1 MRNVK
6 TETFSLDI
14 PDVFEAVRPMW
25 ESIRAEHETGDDTVM
40 ISAGLAD
47 QTHLRKHPG
56 ATLIDRFRAF
66 CADRRGPA
74 TFTSDRPIQVGDHA
88 GHVITANAET
98 GYAFYFAIVP
108 IEGGYHYE
116 LTGDCLVSQQDT
128 YFPLFEQ
135 TLLTL
140 RCFGDPVP
148 ALAAQRRAIDAMF
161 ADDDEE
167 EDEDDIVAE
176 LAPPFEIPQDGQDYL
191 FVDATRFDILADT
204 ACSVHTY
211 SDTGDGLTLDLK
223 ARAIGYDAQACAHI
237 LNDYQ
242 DGEVYLRFTMKGI
255 YHPDAPTGRYAIV
268 NDSEASYTVS
278 VWKGGFHYSLSLHG
292 ELVLKDGWAGF
303 SGYFQGFSS
312 DKRYPVGFGLRL
324 PVADIDWSH
333 YAFGSLEELLRAPA
347 DLPRHA
353 QLTDPGPLP
362 DALYRYR
369 ALETLTLRYTTPEAA
384 QALPAIPDALSGLT
398 RLRSLALTGIE
409 AVTTLADSLGALTEL
424 QWLFITGSR
433 AAKVPDGLLA
443 LPKLVHCTLSDNAL
457 QSLPEAGYSPVL
469 GSLSLANNQLQTI
482 PAALTQLP
490 NLRTLDLQ
498 SNPLSSLPEG
508 LERIENLQLEL
519 EKKLALLDYEYRGA
533 DGGGTVPV
541 DEAIFLARNDR
552 ASKAM
557 LDEALAGPQWQAYRT
572 GLDAIALHAVA
583 LCTTDPDDYGTPG
596 NTRFGGLPD
605 LPAGMDYPTLTTY
618 QGETK
623 GWQFIA
629 QLDCAA
635 LAPYQDYL
643 PRTGTLYFF
652 IDDQESVGA
661 RVLFHEGPASALR
674 SAAGLNVAEDFIG
687 DERGIYRPY
696 RAQAARQA
704 SVPHFYSDEGYC
716 TGEAEP
722 LEPLHELFDQTE
734 ALRESL
740 SQACDVTPAH
750 AINSYVFKQHD
761 TPQIEAAHRLRGRPE
776 DFMVL
781 LRVSSDERP
790 GFCFW
795 DAGEIYFV
803 IHKSDLAKRDF
814 SNVHCGLES
823 S

>member
-1 MRNVK
+1 MRSVK

-25 ESIRAEHETGDDTVM
+25 ESVRAEHETGDDVVM

-47 QTHLRKHPG
+47 QTHLRKYPG

-74 TFTSDRPIQVGDHA
+74 SFTGDRPIQVGDHA
-88 GHVITANAET
+88 GHVITAIAET

-116 LTGDCLVSQQDT
+116 LTGDCQASQQDT

-167 EDEDDIVAE
+167 EEEDDTAAE
-176 LAPPFEIPQDGQDYL
+176 LPPPFEIPPDGQDYL
-191 FVDATRFDILADT
+191 FVDGTRFDILADT
-204 ACSVHTY
+204 ACGVHTHG
-211 SDTGDGLTLDLK
+211 DTGDGLTLDLK

-242 DGEVYLRFTMKGI
+242 DGEVYLRFTMKGV
-255 YHPDAPTGRYAIV
+255 YHPDAPAGRYAIED
-268 NDSEASYTVS
+268 DSEPTYTVS

-292 ELVLKDGWAGF
+292 ELMLKDGWAGF
-303 SGYFQGFSS
+303 SGHLQGFSP

-347 DLPRHA
+347 ELPRHL

-369 ALETLTLRYTTPEAA
+369 ALESLTLRYTTTEAA
-384 QALPAIPDALSGLT
+384 QALPAIPDALSELS
-398 RLRSLALTGIE
+398 RLRWLALTGIG
-409 AVTTLADSLGALTEL
+409 AVDTLPDSLCALKEL
-424 QWLFITGSR
+424 QWLFITGSQ
-433 AAKVPDGLLA
+433 ATSVPDGLLA
-443 LPKLVHCTLSDNAL
+443 LPKLTLCTLSGNAL
-457 QSLPEAGYSPVL
+457 QSLPGAAWSPVL
-469 GSLSLANNQLQTI
+469 KSLSLSNNRLRTV
-482 PAALTQLP
+482 PETLAHLP
-490 NLRTLDLQ
+490 GLRTLDLQ
-498 SNPLSSLPEG
+498 SNPLASLPDG
-508 LERIENLQLEL
+508 LQRIERLQLEL
-519 EKKLALLDYEYRGA
+519 DKKLALLDYTYRGA
-533 DGGGTVPV
+533 DGSGTVPV
-541 DEAIFLARNDR
+541 DEAIFLARHDQTL
-552 ASKAM
+552 AAM
-557 LDEALAGPQWQAYRT
+557 LRQALADPQWQAYRA

-605 LPAGMDYPTLTTY
+605 LPAGMDYPTLTTC
-618 QGETK
+618 QDETR

-643 PRTGTLYFF
+643 PRTGFLYFF
-652 IDDQESVGA
+652 IDDQESFGA
-661 RVLFHEGPASALR
+661 RVLYHDGPASSLR
-674 SAAGLNVAEDFIG
+674 GAAELDIADDFIG
-687 DERGIYRPY
+687 DERGIYLPY
-696 RAQAARQA
+696 RAQAARLV
-704 SVPHFYSDEGYC
+704 SVPHFYSDEAYC
-716 TGEAEP
+716 TGEAES

-740 SQACDVTPAH
+740 SAACGVKPAH

-761 TPQIEAAHRLRGRPE
+761 TPQIEAAHKLRGRPE

-781 LRVSSDERP
+781 LRVSSDDRP

-814 SNVHCGLES
+814 SNVYCGLES